1 MGVLCGTICWL
12 LYGWTVATM
21 RGVAGLD
28 VEDFVADAV
37 ELLSLFERM
46 LDNGDDDVLLNSEMR
61 VLT

>member
-1 MGVLCGTICWL
+1 
-12 LYGWTVATM
+12 M